1 MGIAVHWKDEMKAI
15 IVLEFESQWTW
26 DDLYNATQ
34 QMYRMLDEIDHTAYT
49 ITDLRKSRGVPSGFL
64 AHARRL
70 TMRRDPRIKVS
81 AIVGANGLVE
91 VAVDIIRKVYKNA
104 IDSAVFVDTLE
115 EAEAIIAE
123 RRAVTGEGE

>member
-34 QMYRMLDEIDHTAYT
+34 QMYRMLDEIDHTACT

-91 VAVDIIRKVYKNA
+91 VAVDIIRKVYTM
-104 IDSAVFVDTLE
+104 DTTLFAETME

-123 RRAVTGEGE
+123 RRAATGEGE